1 MRVLVC
7 PDKWK
12 GSLTAAEA
20 AAAIGRGIRAAWPDV
35 ELDLLPLADG
45 GEGSREILAGAW
57 NLKPRRLTVTGPLR
71 RPVAATYSLGRG
83 RAVIET
89 AAACGLQLVPPTRRN
104 PEDTTTVGVG
114 NLIDDALARGARE
127 VYLLLGGSSTN
138 DCGAG
143 MAAALGYRFFT
154 EANHDIVPMA
164 GSLAAVD
171 RIASDAVSP
180 LLQEARIVALCD
192 VRNPLLG
199 LSGATYMY
207 ARQKG
212 ASEEALPRLE
222 EGMRHFA
229 GVVERDLGVPVTTRE
244 AGGAAG
250 GLGAGCV
257 AFLGA
262 ELLPGTDV
270 IFPALSFTERASA
283 ADLSFTG
290 EGSLDEQTL
299 QGKVVAATLAAGK
312 PTIAV
317 CGRCTL
323 DGTACGLDAILS
335 LETYSSLPLVTR
347 MARAG
352 ELLQQMVTDYC
363 LRHKEYW

>member
-20 AAAIGRGIRAAWPDV
+20 AAAIGRGVRAAWPEAEV
-35 ELDLLPLADG
+35 DLLPLADG
-45 GEGSREILAGAW
+45 GEGSRDLLSQAW
-57 NLKPRRLTVTGPLR
+57 QLKDRRLAVTGPLR
-71 RPVAATYSLGRG
+71 RPVRATYSLGQG

-89 AAACGLQLVPPTRRN
+89 AAACGLQLVPPKRRN
-104 PEDTTTVGVG
+104 PEDTTTIGVG

-143 MAAALGYRFFT
+143 MAAALGYRFFSVG
-154 EANHDIVPMA
+154 EHEIVPMA
-164 GSLAAVD
+164 GSLAAVH

-180 LLQEARIVALCD
+180 QLRDARVVALCD
-192 VRNPLLG
+192 VRNLLLG
-199 LSGATYMY
+199 PAGATLTY

-212 ASEEALPRLE
+212 TDEVALPRLE

-229 GVVERDLGVPVTTRE
+229 GVVERDLGVSLNQLE
-244 AGGAAG
+244 GEGAAG

-262 ELLPGTDV
+262 RLLPGAE
-270 IFPALSFTERASA
+270 FLFAALGFAERAAA
-283 ADLSFTG
+283 ADLIITG
-290 EGSLDEQTL
+290 EGCLDAQTF
-299 QGKVVAATLAAGK
+299 QGKVVAATLRAGK
-312 PTIAV
+312 PTIAA
-317 CGRCTL
+317 CGRSTL
-323 DGTACGLDAILS
+323 EGRLYGLEAVLS
-335 LETYSSLPLVTR
+335 LETHSSLPLATR
-347 MARAG
+347 MAHAG
-352 ELLQQMVTDYC
+352 DLLEEMVAHYC
-363 LRHKEYW
+363 LRYT